1 VNYREAATV
10 QPFAN
15 TLVTI
20 DLTGA
25 QLKAVLEQQWQPAG
39 STRPFL
45 KLGVS
50 EGFSYVYDP
59 TAAAGSRIGAMY
71 LNGARVTSGQSIH
84 VVTNSF
90 LAAGGDA
97 FTAFT
102 QGTNKADSGR
112 IDLDA
117 FVDFIGTNSPVTPD
131 YEQRAV
137 GVVLSPSADGGSYE
151 AGESVTVKLSSLL
164 FSNGGAQSGQAT
176 VSLDSTVLGSAAID
190 PTIVDTTDEQGRAT
204 VNITIPSGVYGS
216 QTLTVKGP
224 GGTAVSVPIWI
235 SIPTTSTGSVDRV
248 ILTGKDIDYSVRVT
262 AVDGSEPVGE
272 VTIFDGG
279 VELTTAALEAGDGG
293 RVTVRLPQLSRGTH
307 LLTAVFS
314 GDGFVDSSTK
324 AVRVRVN

>member
-1 VNYREAATV
+1 M

-15 TLVTI
+15 TLMTL

-71 LNGARVTSGQSIH
+71 LNGALVTPDQTIH

-90 LAAGGDA
+90 LAAGGDE

-117 FVDFIGTNSPVTPD
+117 FVDYIGANSPLTPD
-131 YEQRAV
+131 FAQRAV
-137 GVVLSPSADGGSYE
+137 GVVLDAAGRRRRLRGRRVGHADALVAAVQQRRTADRHRRREPRLDGARQQRRPS
-151 AGESVTVKLSSLL
+151 
-164 FSNGGAQSGQAT
+164 
-176 VSLDSTVLGSAAID
+176 I
-190 PTIVDTTDEQGRAT
+190 R
-204 VNITIPSGVYGS
+204 
-216 QTLTVKGP
+216 
-224 GGTAVSVPIWI
+224 
-235 SIPTTSTGSVDRV
+235 R
-248 ILTGKDIDYSVRVT
+248 
-262 AVDGSEPVGE
+262 
-272 VTIFDGG
+272 
-279 VELTTAALEAGDGG
+279 
-293 RVTVRLPQLSRGTH
+293 
-307 LLTAVFS
+307 
-314 GDGFVDSSTK
+314 SSTPPTS
-324 AVRVRVN
+324 RVARP